1 MPREY
6 RLTGRL
12 SMPPRP
18 TRSRVAAIRL
28 RRVRRLPDFPAA
40 SIRARLARPD
50 RCPYADGPSTS
61 EPIEG
66 STSPTRFGTGW
77 PSTVISPLVA

>member
-1 MPREY
+1 
-6 RLTGRL
+6 
-12 SMPPRP
+12 MPPRP

-50 RCPYADGPSTS
+50 RWPYADGPSTS
-61 EPIEG
+61 APIEG
-66 STSPTRFGTGW
+66 STSATRFGTGW